1 MIKRCAPVC
10 TRFPVVA
17 TAPFADRCRS
27 DRLRPWQCS
36 HWNHVSA
43 FLPRSLTGSHCM
55 GVHSWQSAQNA
66 SGSLRFGWRR
76 GRISEPIGSDN
87 VCAFARSILV
97 LDGDHVVLFA
107 AFFIVCHR
115 LYGRLDF
122 IFHIVQFRF
131 PNFPVSKNEAENRVL
146 AVRSGDSGAMSQ
158 HAYYQQF
165 SDFPIFRYALYVTV

>member
-36 HWNHVSA
+36 HSNHVSA

-66 SGSLRFGWRR
+66 SGSLDDGWRR

-87 VCAFARSILV
+87 VCAFARSTLV

-107 AFFIVCHR
+107 AFFIVCHS
-115 LYGRLDF
+115 LGGRLDF

>member
-36 HWNHVSA
+36 HSNHVSA

-87 VCAFARSILV
+87 ACAFARSILV
-97 LDGDHVVLFA
+97 WDVDHVVPFA
-107 AFFIVCHR
+107 AFFVVCHG
-115 LYGRLDF
+115 LDGRLDF

-131 PNFPVSKNEAENRVL
+131 PNFPMSGNETENRVW

-158 HAYYQQF
+158 HACYQQF